1 MISLTQIIGIAFGL
15 LMAYSTFLN
24 YKKREFNKIQFL
36 FWEAVWI
43 SVLFVVLFT
52 GLMTEAVRAVGFI
65 RVMDF
70 LTVAGFIVVILLSFY
85 NYSSLSKLKKQLEDS
100 VRKEALKK
108 IDKNN

>member
-1 MISLTQIIGIAFGL
+1 MISLTQIIGVAFGL

-24 YKKREFNKIQFL
+24 YKKKEFNRLQFL

-43 SVLFVVLFT
+43 SVLFIVFFT
-52 GLMTEAVRAVGFI
+52 SLMTEAVRAVGFI

-70 LTVAGFIVVILLSFY
+70 LTVAGFIVIILLSFH
-85 NYSSLSKLKKQLEDS
+85 NYSSLNKIKKQLEDS

-108 IDKNN
+108 IE